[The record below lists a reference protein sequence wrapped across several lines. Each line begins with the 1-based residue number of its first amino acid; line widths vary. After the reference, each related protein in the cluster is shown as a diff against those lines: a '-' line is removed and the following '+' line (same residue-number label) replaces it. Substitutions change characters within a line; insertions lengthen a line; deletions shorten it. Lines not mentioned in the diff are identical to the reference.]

1 MATMLPSKSKSG
13 LSEASNNK
21 RAPETPRV
29 SKVGRA
35 GSLKSEANSPS
46 PVQNPRHS
54 VDRSPRSVDS
64 KPAVER
70 RSPKISTPDKQP
82 RQVKGSELQ
91 AQLVLVQE
99 DLKKAKEQLASI
111 EKEKNCI
118 LGELKDAKRLA
129 DEANEKLQ
137 EALVAK
143 NRAEEA
149 TEIEKFRADE
159 LEQVG
164 IDAAQ
169 KREEEWQKDLERIQ
183 NQHDVDVAALAS
195 TEKELER
202 LRHELIMNND
212 AKNAA
217 LGHADEAMRIAEIN
231 AEKVELLSGEVGRL
245 KALLDSKVESDT
257 NQTSELVKKLE
268 SEIAVLKGELEKAR
282 VVEEKLT
289 KMEAMTEELRAESA
303 DAKKAE
309 LDAGRLVDEWKNKA
323 MSLEVQLE
331 EANLSEKFKTD
342 SLASIAKQLEENG
355 ALLKDKESEIAALR
369 EKMEI
374 LELEVARLKTDLDES
389 SQRFDAVQQEVFE
402 LQTTIEVVR
411 NKLQTSEE
419 EKLEALSNEKI
430 ASSKIE
436 SLSEERNKLLIEL
449 ETTKDEEEKAKK
461 AMEDLAAALHEASSE
476 AREAQERFL
485 AKETEEEHARAQIGD
500 LKLALKNTQESYEV
514 MLDEA
519 NYEIV
524 CLQKTIERLE
534 EEASDYKE
542 ELNSKDINFA
552 SSSKQ
557 SEEEIAA
564 GRLEMHKAM
573 ESLRVAEHD
582 LQAAKEDNAHILD
595 KLRQVESAET
605 EANKA
610 VEEAK
615 VESLLLKERLL
626 DKENELQSITQENED
641 LRIREAAAVQK
652 INELSVLLAEAREK
666 KTEVNGEKSDS
677 DGEPTLPLNLVD
689 SPVENSHVDG
699 TDKPKPE
706 TANGSC
712 KDEMNVQEEDS
723 NGNAEQDEALKA
735 EVHMKSDKIMEKD
748 LSAERD
754 HEAESLDDDLDS
766 KMDNDSSDHTNGLPS
781 EDVYNGPNMLMK
793 EQQQQKK
800 KKPLLQKFGSLLKK
814 KNSQK
819 EVLLPPSSLLFLLLL
834 LLFYPFAGNRIVG
847 NCATDS
853 HLCSSFATTMLASKS
868 RSGVSEASSNK
879 STPPSSTKTTLLVPR
894 VARLSK
900 TGPTKS
906 DHDSASPQHNARV
919 PLDKSPAS
927 VDSKNTAERRSP
939 KITPRINTPSDKQ
952 SQILKPSE
960 LQAQLAVVQEDL
972 KKAKEQLTL
981 IEKEKTQVLEE
992 LKDARRLTDETHEKL
1007 EEALAAQMRA
1017 EETSEIEKF
1026 RAIELEQASIDAAQQ
1041 KEEEWKKRL
1050 EAVEEKQT
1058 TDAAALVAT
1067 TKELERVK
1075 HELAK
1080 SVDAKHTAM
1089 SHADDVIKIAKL
1101 NAEKVELLSAEVSR
1115 LKVLLDSE
1123 LESKAKE
1130 AADIIKRLE
1139 SEVSVLK
1146 AELEKAKAAEE
1157 KLTEMET
1164 LIEGLTID
1172 VANAKRAES
1181 DAGQL
1186 VDEWKMKV
1194 ELLEIRLQELDQSN
1208 KSKDESL
1215 SSVIEKLEE
1224 TSALLQDKDS
1234 DISHLKEKVELL
1246 ELEAA
1251 KHKEG
1256 ANESSQQFDAAQQ
1269 EALELKTTIEG
1280 LKSKLQT
1287 AEEAKMEAINNEKIA
1302 TSKIESMLE
1311 ERNKLLIELETTKD
1325 DGEKVKKAMEDL
1337 ASALH
1342 EVSYDTREAQER
1354 VLEKQAEIENAQS
1367 EIEELK
1373 ATVKKCQE
1381 SYKIMLDEA
1390 NYETVCLRKTVEQ
1403 LEAEAK
1409 NSKDDWR
1416 LKEISFM
1423 SSVNKSEEEM
1433 SAIKLEMDKVQE
1445 SLRGAER
1452 EIQAARKD
1460 ESQLL
1465 NKLRQVESKIVE
1477 ANLTGEEA
1485 KAEGFRLKE
1494 RLLDKENELQSIIQE
1509 NEELRIR
1516 EAAALAKIDELSALL
1531 SEATAKKAEVN
1542 DALTEAEK
1550 STVLTKSISP
1560 PAENVYEEVEVIPT
1574 SEVLTVEVEECHK
1587 DNKNRLEENGK
1598 ENADEEPVI
1607 VDIKMWESSKIIE
1620 NDLSKEGGHE
1630 SESVDEESNVDDSI
1644 FNQTNGSSL
1653 EKMESRETSPPKQ
1666 QQQKQRKKKP
1676 LLKKF
1681 GSLLKKKTHCTT

>member
-183 NQHDVDVAALAS
+183 NQHDVDVAALVS

-202 LRHELIMNND
+202 LRHELTMNND

-245 KALLDSKVESDT
+245 KALLDSKEESDT

-309 LDAGRLVDEWKNKA
+309 LDAGRLVDEWKNKV

-355 ALLKDKESEIAALR
+355 TLLKDKESEIAALR
-369 EKMEI
+369 EKMEM

-402 LQTTIEVVR
+402 LETTIEVVR

-436 SLSEERNKLLIEL
+436 SLSEERSKLLSEL

-534 EEASDYKE
+534 EEARNYKE

-582 LQAAKEDNAHILD
+582 LQAAKEDNAQILD
-595 KLRQVESAET
+595 KLRQVESVGT

-689 SPVENSHVDG
+689 SPVENTHVGG

-748 LSAERD
+748 LLAERD

-819 EVLLPPSSLLFLLLL
+819 LVVLLPPFSLLLL
-834 LLFYPFAGNRIVG
+834 LLLLLSFSGNRIVG

-868 RSGVSEASSNK
+868 RSGLSEASSNK
-879 STPPSSTKTTLLVPR
+879 STPPSSTKTTPLIPR

-927 VDSKNTAERRSP
+927 VDSKSTAERRSP
-939 KITPRINTPSDKQ
+939 KITPRINIPSDKQ

-992 LKDARRLTDETHEKL
+992 LKDARRLTDETNEKL
-1007 EEALAAQMRA
+1007 EEALAAQRRA

-1026 RAIELEQASIDAAQQ
+1026 RAVELEQASIDAAQQ

-1050 EAVEEKQT
+1050 EAIEEKQT
-1058 TDAAALVAT
+1058 TDAAALIAT

-1080 SVDAKHTAM
+1080 SVDAKDTAM

-1139 SEVSVLK
+1139 SEVSMLK

-1194 ELLEIRLQELDQSN
+1194 ELLEVRLQELDQSN

-1234 DISHLKEKVELL
+1234 DISHLKGKVELL

-1256 ANESSQQFDAAQQ
+1256 SNESSQQFDAAQQ

-1311 ERNKLLIELETTKD
+1311 ERNKLLIELEATKD
-1325 DGEKVKKAMEDL
+1325 DGEKIKKAMEDL

-1342 EVSYDTREAQER
+1342 EVSCDTREAQER

-1390 NYETVCLRKTVEQ
+1390 NYESVCLRKTVEQ

-1409 NSKDDWR
+1409 NSKDDWH

-1433 SAIKLEMDKVQE
+1433 GAIKLEMDKVQE

-1477 ANLTGEEA
+1477 TNLTGEEA

-1531 SEATAKKAEVN
+1531 SEATAKKAEEN

-1550 STVLTKSISP
+1550 STILPKSISP

-1644 FNQTNGSSL
+1644 FNQTNGLSL
-1653 EKMESRETSPPKQ
+1653 EKMESRETAPPK